1 MISRYYLADHVYA
14 AHFENGAVVLNLR
27 TGRYLALGDPGAR
40 VLRSLT
46 QEGIDCCALPA
57 NFADRCIQQGLL
69 QTRPSDPSP
78 FDPKG
83 VCVAAPLSDI
93 KPSPQQVR
101 ILPRYAALFLT
112 QYLMAEWEIRHRSL
126 LQIAERIQQKKMR
139 KNLRSTTEAISTAV
153 LQFRALRPWFFT
165 ADERCLLH
173 ALALSRFLMAL
184 GLNATWVIGVR
195 LQPWAAHSWVQS
207 GSLVLDGIP
216 EQIREYK
223 PIFAV

>member
-1 MISRYYLADHVYA
+1 TWSILAMLRRRHDSSPRVMSPMNWSESAEIPSANPRQRACCFLQHAPPGMISRYYLADHVYA

-101 ILPRYAALFLT
+101 I
-112 QYLMAEWEIRHRSL
+112 
-126 LQIAERIQQKKMR
+126 
-139 KNLRSTTEAISTAV
+139 
-153 LQFRALRPWFFT
+153 
-165 ADERCLLH
+165 
-173 ALALSRFLMAL
+173 
-184 GLNATWVIGVR
+184 
-195 LQPWAAHSWVQS
+195 
-207 GSLVLDGIP
+207 
-216 EQIREYK
+216 
-223 PIFAV
+223 